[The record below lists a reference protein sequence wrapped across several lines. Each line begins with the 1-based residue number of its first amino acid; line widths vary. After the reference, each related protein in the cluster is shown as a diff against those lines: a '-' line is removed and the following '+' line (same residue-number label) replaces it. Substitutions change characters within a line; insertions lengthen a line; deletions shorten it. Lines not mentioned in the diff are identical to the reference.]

1 MGVYMAVFV
10 TGGQTG
16 VKATGQI
23 PQHIHDTM
31 TVNAVRGNMTIGAHD
46 HLKVGLEAT
55 GTGAVHLEPI
65 LEVIGTTNGKV
76 NGSVAIG
83 AVPLEVTLKVIG
95 AMEVTAV
102 GKPNLLTMRFMESDK
117 ALRREMR
124 RLET

>member
-1 MGVYMAVFV
+1 M
-10 TGGQTG
+10 
-16 VKATGQI
+16 KATGQI

-31 TVNAVRGNMTIGAHD
+31 TVLAVNAVRGNMKIGAHD

-55 GTGAVHLEPI
+55 GGEAASVAATGIGAVHLELT
-65 LEVIGTTNGKV
+65 LEVIGTTDGKV

-117 ALRREMR
+117 ALRRGMR